1 MHVPSWDMDYVS
13 IKALTL
19 EKFRMLDCAIYYLW
33 CPGKYILKIDKF
45 KLNVAV
51 SKAKKKKEYGFAT
64 KSSFCLWPA
73 S

>member
-1 MHVPSWDMDYVS
+1 MS
-13 IKALTL
+13 IKTLTL
-19 EKFRMLDCAIYYLW
+19 EKLRMLDCAIYYLRR
-33 CPGKYILKIDKF
+33 PGKYILKIDKF

-51 SKAKKKKEYGFAT
+51 SKAKKKREYDFAT